1 LAMVLVLHPT
11 TTFSAAPPGI
21 RDAWE
26 RARRAG
32 AYHFSADIVQTAIP
46 LPTVTN
52 VGRQSRQDSLHVEG
66 RANLAGATMDLTIW
80 SQGGSLLRAAD
91 GLQVRVEEGGAVAR
105 QGAGPWEEIEDFT
118 GLFAPQGDAMA
129 YLAAARNVAE
139 EGSEIRAGIAFTRYT
154 FEVDGRRFAAAV
166 RDQLQRRLGEQGELP
181 PGVNLELPRMYVE
194 MTGRGE
200 LWVGED
206 GLPLRQILHLQL
218 PGSRDD
224 RAWCRPCPGR

>member
-1 LAMVLVLHPT
+1 MKRPSARGLGLTLLLCALAMVLVLHPT

-66 RANLAGATMDLTIW
+66 RANLAGATLDLTIW

-91 GLQVRVEEGGAVAR
+91 GLQVRVEEGGAVFLIAGERRLKAAEAAGLTEVPALFIHDDRPQEIALIERRLAGLREALIAR
-105 QGAGPWEEIEDFT
+105 GGRHAEA
-118 GLFAPQGDAMA
+118 L
-129 YLAAARNVAE
+129 ARNRTVRCALNQAMVDESSALTPGAEVA
-139 EGSEIRAGIAFTRYT
+139 F
-154 FEVDGRRFAAAV
+154 F
-166 RDQLQRRLGEQGELP
+166 P
-181 PGVNLELPRMYVE
+181 PV
-194 MTGRGE
+194 TGG
-200 LWVGED
+200 
-206 GLPLRQILHLQL
+206 
-218 PGSRDD
+218 
-224 RAWCRPCPGR
+224 